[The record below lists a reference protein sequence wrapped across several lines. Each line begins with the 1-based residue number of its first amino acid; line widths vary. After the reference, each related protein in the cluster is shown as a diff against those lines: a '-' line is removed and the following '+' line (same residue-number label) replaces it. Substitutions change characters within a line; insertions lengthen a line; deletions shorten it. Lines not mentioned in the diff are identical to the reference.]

1 MTRFNPSGDIG
12 AQLDLLLNEGLEL
25 NDNFRGALLEVTL
38 DAGENTV
45 QHGLG
50 FIPTGFIV
58 ISKDKEGDIF
68 SSRVNEWTEEA
79 LFLQSSVES
88 QAVRLCVV

>member
-1 MTRFNPSGDIG
+1 MTRFNPSGDISS
-12 AQLDLLLNEGLEL
+12 QLDLLLNEGLEL

-38 DAGENTV
+38 DAGENTI

-50 FIPTGFIV
+50 FIPQGFLV
-58 ISKDKEGDIF
+58 IFKEKEGDIF
-68 SSRVNEWTEEA
+68 GSRVSEWTEEQ

-88 QAVRLCVV
+88 QAVRLCVL